1 MPNPTP
7 SKESEAMTNRPPTSD
22 DAEWILAQEREVQ
35 ELRRKQL
42 DRDGRIFDSI
52 LGEVVESEN
61 A

>member
-1 MPNPTP
+1 
-7 SKESEAMTNRPPTSD
+7 MTNRPPTSD